1 MKHSKLYTKL
11 NENLGY
17 ILLVILAS
25 VFVFYVDKV
34 DTEFSQA
41 HPIKYKV
48 VAKLGPIVVD
58 RGLTEIQRDMVVKY
72 GMQIQYIETGKL
84 ATQWTEDKAMYDA
97 VPLNTTLTVSQLT
110 KRAYEMAG
118 YTNLPWVMDNFLIF
132 TLIVTAA
139 GVLIYLMLKWLVQ
152 KVEAAVWNG

>member
-1 MKHSKLYTKL
+1 MKTSKLYTSIR
-11 NENLGY
+11 ENLGY
-17 ILLVILAS
+17 ILLIILAS
-25 VFVFYVDKV
+25 VFVFYVEKV
-34 DTEFSQA
+34 DSAFTQA

-72 GMQIQYIETGKL
+72 GMQIQYLETDKL

-110 KRAYEMAG
+110 TRAYEIAG
-118 YTNLPWVMDNFLIF
+118 YTNLPWVMGNFLVF
-132 TLIVTAA
+132 TLIVTAV
-139 GVLIYLMLKWLVQ
+139 GVLIYLALKWLMR
-152 KVEAAVWNG
+152 KIEAAVWNG